1 MARHRSARPSV
12 ASMVST
18 TSTNGTRSRS
28 KLSYEQ
34 SALLTLAENSLKRQ
48 KKPLNISAIVK
59 DAERRAQE
67 QGLSLGVQA
76 RTRIKKAVE
85 KLSDNGAI
93 TEAPRKGRAPF
104 QYSLTP
110 KAVKAFND
118 AKSHRRSNIGIAKE
132 MSDTLKGNDRPT
144 KRRRSSM
151 SAGVIS
157 SSQPSQHATI
167 EKLKLELAVARS
179 EIKSL
184 KQSNQSLLDQQL
196 DDDDDYDTFGS
207 PTRKALSSQRSVVD
221 SPIRPSGK
229 KGLSFL
235 GRHTRPTTPE
245 PTEHGSPEY
254 EAPEDIDYTNGID
267 AEREF
272 TPPNSS
278 PPDAMISRFEQ
289 FEQEPQ
295 ILQERAQT
303 EIKLKQHEASV
314 SELTLEKAR
323 MAEEIATLKNQVQH
337 ERGIV
342 AHLTQEKHEA
352 DLVRVE
358 LTQAY
363 KDHDSTRRDL
373 VQLEREK
380 VDLEARCASMNLS
393 QQELKILVSKAEVDI
408 KAHMDIQSQLRA
420 TLIST
425 NQELETANTSLLS
438 SQEEARR
445 LTESLAVAEA
455 TIAVLNENVSAR
467 ESSYK
472 DLQETQSLAAEQ
484 LRTLRSEV
492 QSLRDTLSFAED
504 RATTA
509 EAIAAERNLQI
520 GGLQADREAMQTT
533 VIGLREQKEE
543 LARENVTLMSR
554 IKGSDALV
562 ADLRTQVEH
571 MSSEAGALQGLV
583 VDLRSSLDAAQL
595 EKDAAEAK
603 FEIKRSELS
612 HRIADCEKANLEA
625 TRATE
630 KLQDDLKASN
640 SQLSDRKAEIIR
652 LNSSLAGLRSEI
664 KVLKD
669 AKDIISSKLHSSVE
683 ETKKLNQRAGE
694 LQRQDEANIQEINR
708 LKADL
713 VHHKNSIEEH
723 QDVISKLELQLDSL
737 RNHKIESLRKRRA
750 RVEAEAKR
758 LKDEE
763 AELTQEAIDV
773 DQWDETLSQSRAA
786 RSSLAPSFAIM
797 SSP

>member
-1 MARHRSARPSV
+1 
-12 ASMVST
+12 MVST

-67 QGLSLGVQA
+67 QGSRLD
-76 RTRIKKAVE
+76 
-85 KLSDNGAI
+85 DNGAI

-207 PTRKALSSQRSVVD
+207 PTRKALSSQRS
-221 SPIRPSGK
+221 
-229 KGLSFL
+229 
-235 GRHTRPTTPE
+235 
-245 PTEHGSPEY
+245 
-254 EAPEDIDYTNGID
+254 
-267 AEREF
+267 
-272 TPPNSS
+272 
-278 PPDAMISRFEQ
+278 
-289 FEQEPQ
+289 EPQ

-509 EAIAAERNLQI
+509 EVIAAERNLQI

-612 HRIADCEKANLEA
+612 HRIADCEKANLDA